1 MSTSAH
7 RGSQL
12 EEQADPQ
19 WLKVK
24 LFNVRELP
32 GVGRWLKQRFRFNR
46 TFEDI
51 DEPTALDASPKQGG
65 LGPSALGD
73 SDRLALFEHF
83 FPGLAPLLEHTWHR
97 LQTATYP
104 PICWDSSP
112 FRAPHSSL
120 VLARVRD
127 RWFASLVHELEGFD
141 PNPEWLATWAGHFP
155 EERVEASSLVLAAA
169 IDRGGRQ
176 ADAVLQ
182 ILKDSAT
189 NQHEVGVMGTHVI
202 RALLNSER
210 QDCWEFIEKMLLAA
224 QREEGLRY
232 QIFENVSS
240 SNPGAF
246 RHMLRVVAEHDLT
259 RFAAGVLAV
268 NAWFGMRWDSKA
280 SKHAHSLLELAIPLL
295 ENPQALADARTSK
308 DPATVY
314 LSLWCEATSDAQSAG
329 AHAVAMLADASPDRR
344 WVALS
349 ILSRIDLQQFRFPQ
363 AQLLADPDTAV
374 AAQALESLSG
384 EFLRA
389 LSSPE
394 SEDDVKFSHTCF
406 TLLPGLLH
414 RIRGAHATF
423 KPRVFPWSPTT
434 LSVREVGRALVNCCP
449 DSSVHDLVPL
459 LPRLDSYARGGA
471 ALAIA
476 GRQRRECV
484 VSTPPPPKPLTPL
497 ALEVLH
503 ALLGDPSIEV
513 RAIVGGILETE
524 PPTPAE
530 IARHESLCDRSVSDI
545 RSRAIAR
552 LSEQP
557 DAAAISSAERLLAGK
572 PNKSLAGLD
581 LLRSLVAKGRAH
593 ESAIALA
600 TGFKSTTRNLSKTHN
615 TALRLLLEDSATLSA
630 SPDDAFGLA
639 PRVPPRPLPELRAI
653 PHARI
658 SPAAIDVLRS
668 LNTLV
673 EANATMELQ
682 DRDSAQEEA
691 GEPGKPFLLGS
702 LEYAWALL
710 PNSQTTLDRDRTRC
724 EVYSLINEWLAAN
737 PWASADNARAI
748 LEAWLVLEVVDDRNL
763 HRGRC
768 GWEHDLKKLVKQ
780 DESYLTHHRAVL
792 LLLAWLLRLFPSDA
806 PEFILDQIEA
816 AVHRSDCFRPG
827 DTGFRAPEKGTRD
840 LSALAWLE
848 LYRSCPA
855 CFDAAREIDNIR
867 RLEGILRAAIN
878 VIATDGPPVPSG
890 DDPQPDGRD
899 ELKPTLNEILPL
911 WEAGDVSDGELL
923 RHITALQRLR
933 YASREHCPDLG
944 RVFSL
949 RLLGNR
955 PKWETLRNSP
965 RLDAL
970 LEKLRVRVLE
980 VELARG
986 DAPSPATP
994 HALSMDPS
1002 GGIDAVVPALA
1013 NLGKLNLV
1021 RGSIYNDSGKAASFS
1036 TLIRASRPGPNDS
1049 PAAFAAAAKAA
1060 SLTEQRLVEL
1070 ALYQPRWAAHV
1081 EHTIGWKGLEEA
1093 VLWIR
1098 AHTKE
1103 RKDLYRLDE
1112 DQEPWESRVAE
1123 LTPISAASLGD
1134 GAVDRAWFARS
1145 YKQLGPKRWE
1155 VLYEAAKYA
1164 ASGTGHVRAKLFAD
1178 AMLGN
1183 LSEKEL
1189 TTRVA
1194 TKRHQDAA
1202 RALGLIAIKS
1212 GDAGRKQVLARYKTL
1227 QEMRRT
1233 SRKHGGSALQASEKR
1248 AVEIGLEN
1256 LAWTAGHPDPLRLQW
1271 AMEIEEFGDLAKGP
1285 VTAKVGDTVVTLAVD
1300 ADGTPSLTATKA
1312 GKSLKSVP
1320 PAVKKDKRVAI
1331 LAERLPEL
1339 RRQGSRI
1346 RAGLETAMCRA
1357 DSFTGAELVTLF
1369 DHPLLK
1375 SAISR
1380 LVMVGEAQSGAS
1392 FMGYPDKNGKALRSH
1407 DGKLAPLK
1415 ASDSLRIAHPLDL
1428 LAAKDWHDWQKDCF
1442 RSERIQPFKQVFRE
1456 LYTPTAAETKP
1467 ASKQAAA
1474 RTARYA
1480 GQQVQPRQALAL
1492 FGSRGWVARTEEG
1505 VQRTFHHER
1514 VTVHVE
1520 FEEGFQ
1526 TPAQIDG
1533 LTLAGCSF
1541 TRAGSIE
1548 PLPIKDVP
1556 PRIFSEI
1563 MRDLDLVV
1571 SVAHRGD
1578 VDPEATQSTVE
1589 MRTTLLLETCALLS
1603 LKNVRIEKQRAIIKG
1618 ELAHYALHLGSGT
1631 IHKMPG
1637 GTLWV
1642 IPVHSQHRGR
1652 IFLPFA
1658 DNDPKTAE
1666 IISKA
1671 LMLAR
1676 DTEIKDPGIIA
1687 QIRAL

>member
-1 MSTSAH
+1 VNVGNTERAKQSLEQQMIPDWLELRSPVLRKYPGAGYWLTQSEEFELLIAETGEPDPHRAAGEPEFRASTLSEPDRRAFFK
-7 RGSQL
+7 G
-12 EEQADPQ
+12 
-19 WLKVK
+19 
-24 LFNVRELP
+24 LFP
-32 GVGRWLKQRFRFNR
+32 
-46 TFEDI
+46 
-51 DEPTALDASPKQGG
+51 
-65 LGPSALGD
+65 
-73 SDRLALFEHF
+73 RLADHIE
-83 FPGLAPLLEHTWHR
+83 LAWQR
-97 LQTATYP
+97 LATATYRV
-104 PICWDSSP
+104 DSWQSTP
-112 FRAPHSSL
+112 FRAPNDPSKIASI
-120 VLARVRD
+120 RD
-127 RWFASLVHELEGFD
+127 QWLRAVIAELEGYD
-141 PNPEWLATWAGHFP
+141 PDVEWLATWAGHLTDGGIDDS
-155 EERVEASSLVLAAA
+155 ALILAAA
-169 IDRGGRQ
+169 IDAGDNVGER
-176 ADAVLQ
+176 VLQ
-182 ILKDSAT
+182 ILKDSAS
-189 NQHEVGVMGTHVI
+189 NQHDTGIMGAHII
-202 RALLNSER
+202 RALLGCSR
-210 QDCWEFIEKMLLAA
+210 ADAWEFIEKMLLAA
-224 QREEGLRY
+224 EREEGLR
-232 QIFENVSS
+232 QWILEAADTAH
-240 SNPGAF
+240 PGAF
-246 RHMLRVVAEHDLT
+246 RRLLGVIAERNLT
-259 RFAAGVLAV
+259 RFAATVRASDV
-268 NAWFGMRWDSKA
+268 WFGLHWDSMSGKHAHAIVEQAMCLLDSKA
-280 SKHAHSLLELAIPLL
+280 EREA
-295 ENPQALADARTSK
+295 ALAGK
-308 DPATVY
+308 DPETAY
-314 LSLWCEATSDAQSAG
+314 LALWCEATID
-329 AHAVAMLADASPDRR
+329 AHAAGLAACVLLKHPSPEHR
-344 WVALS
+344 WVGVHTLCTLNLREFREQLCESLGDENLS
-349 ILSRIDLQQFRFPQ
+349 
-363 AQLLADPDTAV
+363 V
-374 AAQALESLSG
+374 AARALEFIESQWPLREDAKLSPQD
-384 EFLRA
+384 LRFNAACFEQLVA
-389 LSSPE
+389 L
-394 SEDDVKFSHTCF
+394 
-406 TLLPGLLH
+406 LNRMPGKEVAL
-414 RIRGAHATF
+414 
-423 KPRVFPWSPTT
+423 KPLVFPWGRTKLTT
-434 LSVREVGRALVNCCP
+434 KQVSASLVQLCPEASAHRLIAL
-449 DSSVHDLVPL
+449 LG
-459 LPRLDSYARGGA
+459 RLDADARREA
-471 ALAIA
+471 ALLLA
-476 GRQRRECV
+476 GTARIRW
-484 VSTPPPPKPLTPL
+484 TLLTDPKPGPLTPQARETLIAMLSDPAACVREAAGRML
-497 ALEVLH
+497 AF
-503 ALLGDPSIEV
+503 
-513 RAIVGGILETE
+513 E
-524 PPTPAE
+524 PPSPSE
-530 IARHESLCDRSVSDI
+530 ITMHESLCDRTASDT
-545 RSRAIAR
+545 RTRALER
-552 LSEQP
+552 LAAQP
-557 DAAAISSAERLLAGK
+557 DAEAIASAERLLAGK
-572 PNKSLAGLD
+572 PSTSRAGLD
-581 LLRSLVAKGRAH
+581 LLRALIEKGRALD
-593 ESAIALA
+593 AAVALA
-600 TGFKSTTRNLSKTHN
+600 TRFQSSAKKPSKEHEA
-615 TALRLLLEDSATLSA
+615 ALKAVLHHSPSAVGT
-630 SPDDAFGLA
+630 PDDAFGLA

-658 SPAAIDVLRS
+658 SQAAIDVLRS

-682 DRDSAQEEA
+682 YRDSALEEA
-691 GEPGKPFLLGS
+691 GEPDKPFLLGS
-702 LEYAWALL
+702 LEYVWALL
-710 PNSQTTLDRDRTRC
+710 PDSATTLDRDRTRC
-724 EVYSLINEWLAAN
+724 QVHSLINEWLAAN
-737 PWASADNARAI
+737 PWASSNNAHAI
-748 LEAWLVLEVVDDRNL
+748 LEAWLVLEVVGDRNL

-768 GWEHDLKKLVKQ
+768 GWEDDLKKLVKQ

-792 LLLAWLLRLFPSDA
+792 LLLAWLLRLIPSDA
-806 PEFILDQIEA
+806 PEFILSQIEA
-816 AVHRSDCFRPG
+816 AVHRRDCFRPG

-840 LSALAWLE
+840 LSARAWLG

-867 RLEGILRAAIN
+867 RLEGILRAAVN
-878 VIATDGPPVPSG
+878 VIATDGRPERIG
-890 DDPQPDGRD
+890 D
-899 ELKPTLNEILPL
+899 ELKPTLNEVLPL
-911 WEAGDVSDGELL
+911 WEAGDVSDAELL
-923 RHITALQRLR
+923 RHVTVVQERPQATCDSGLRELQRL
-933 YASREHCPDLG
+933 
-944 RVFSL
+944 FSL
-949 RLLGNR
+949 RLPGNR

-970 LEKLRVRVLE
+970 LEKLRIRVLE

-1002 GGIDAVVPALA
+1002 GGIDAVVPTLA

-1021 RGSIYNDSGKAASFS
+1021 RGSNYNESGKAASFS

-1300 ADGTPSLTATKA
+1300 AEGIPSLTATKA
-1312 GKSLKSVP
+1312 GKPLKSVP